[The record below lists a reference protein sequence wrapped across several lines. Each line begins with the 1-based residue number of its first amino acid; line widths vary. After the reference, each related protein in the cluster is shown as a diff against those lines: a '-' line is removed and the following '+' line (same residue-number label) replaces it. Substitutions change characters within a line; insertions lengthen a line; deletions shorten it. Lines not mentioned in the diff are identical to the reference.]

1 MSKRTEER
9 TEGAAA
15 AVTRAEALRRR
26 HGARAHSAYDRA
38 VAACRYA
45 GVGQDAAEA
54 VPRDPVGRAANALRL
69 SAESLAALTG
79 SAPDPAA
86 DARCARNAAA
96 TAALA
101 AQVAAARDDDGTAAA
116 TATATATAG
125 SGSGSAYGS
134 GSEPGSESPSAAA
147 TALRAALTASQ
158 AAAAAAAGSARGQDA
173 ALNSTAEE
181 AERHAVATARAA
193 GWLPVNS

>member
-116 TATATATAG
+116 TATATA
-125 SGSGSAYGS
+125 GSGSAYGS

>member
-1 MSKRTEER
+1 MSERDVREE
-9 TEGAAA
+9 AATA
-15 AVTRAEALRRR
+15 AVTPAESLRGR

-38 VAACRYA
+38 VATCRYA
-45 GVGQDAAEA
+45 GVGQDAAEI

-69 SAESLAALTG
+69 SATSLAALTA

-101 AQVAAARDDDGTAAA
+101 AQVAAARDDAATAAA
-116 TATATATAG
+116 TAAA
-125 SGSGSAYGS
+125 
-134 GSEPGSESPSAAA
+134 SPSASA
-147 TALRAALTASQ
+147 TALRAALLASQ
-158 AAAAAAAGSARGQDA
+158 AAAAAAGGRAQGQDA
-173 ALNSTAEE
+173 ALNTSAEE

-193 GWLPVNS
+193 GWLGASI

>member
-1 MSKRTEER
+1 MSEREEAAAGAVTEEAEAPHR
-9 TEGAAA
+9 L
-15 AVTRAEALRRR
+15 RAEVLRRL

-38 VAACRYA
+38 VAACQYA
-45 GVGQDAAEA
+45 GVGQDAAEV

-69 SAESLAALTG
+69 SAESLAALTV

-101 AQVAAARDDDGTAAA
+101 AQVAAARGDRGATAATDSLASGTAS
-116 TATATATAG
+116 TA
-125 SGSGSAYGS
+125 SA
-134 GSEPGSESPSAAA
+134 
-147 TALRAALTASQ
+147 ALRAALAASQ
-158 AAAAAAAGSARGQDA
+158 AAALAAGGSARGQDA
-173 ALNSTAEE
+173 ALNASAEE

-193 GWLPVNS
+193 GWLEVNTTAD

>member
-1 MSKRTEER
+1 V
-9 TEGAAA
+9 AAA
-15 AVTRAEALRRR
+15 AVDAEALRRL

-45 GVGQDAAEA
+45 GVSRDAAEA

-69 SAESLAALTG
+69 SAESLAALTA

-101 AQVAAARDDDGTAAA
+101 AQVAAARDDGTSTMDGGTTASASTSAMDSATPPASTTAAA
-116 TATATATAG
+116 SAG
-125 SGSGSAYGS
+125 
-134 GSEPGSESPSAAA
+134 
-147 TALRAALTASQ
+147 ALRAALAASQ
-158 AAAAAAAGSARGQDA
+158 AAAAAAGGSARGQDA
-173 ALNSTAEE
+173 TLNASAEE
-181 AERHAVATARAA
+181 AERHAVAAARAA
-193 GWLPVNS
+193 GWLEAHT